1 MGMLDNIGDNMEDTL
16 IQKIISQ
23 CIYGSCRGLFN
34 KIDSIPYAL
43 IKGEALSLQAYGS
56 VGLRHYNDIDLLV
69 PREYISEMKSILAE
83 EGFSPN
89 IISKKDAILVQ
100 AYTHQLPP
108 YYKKNNGRVL
118 AVDVNHDI
126 MWGEFVGKRINTI
139 EFISDTLETELYGI
153 KVKILPPIKALI
165 QLILHTYKD
174 MNSIY
179 LIATR
184 KKFESRIFQ
193 DVFFLLSNNV
203 DEISIERLFRL
214 SSMYEIVPYVYY
226 VLYYTELVYQS
237 NVIKKYVDAFR
248 TDEGVE
254 LLDCY
259 GLNSMER
266 RVWKANFYERMASND
281 VFSIIESDLNTQD
294 HKKIRINK
302 IVFFDE

>member
-1 MGMLDNIGDNMEDTL
+1 MEDTL

-23 CIYGSCRGLFN
+23 CIYSSCRGLFN
-34 KIDSIPYAL
+34 KIGSIPYAL

-56 VGLRHYNDIDLLV
+56 VGMRNYNDIDLLV
-69 PREYISEMKSILAE
+69 PREYITEMKSILAE
-83 EGFSPN
+83 EGFWPN
-89 IISKKDAILVQ
+89 ITSKKDNILIQ

-126 MWGEFVGKRINTI
+126 MWGEFVGKRINTM
-139 EFISDTLETELYGI
+139 EFISDTIETELYGVN
-153 KVKILPPIKALI
+153 VKILSPIKALM
-165 QLILHTYKD
+165 QLILHIYKD

-184 KKFESRIFQ
+184 KKIEPKIFQ
-193 DVFFLLSNNV
+193 DVFFLLSNNA
-203 DEISIERLFRL
+203 DEISIERLFL
-214 SSMYEIVPYVYY
+214 FSSMYGIIPYVYY
-226 VLYYTELVYQS
+226 VLYYTELVYKS
-237 NVIKKYVDAFR
+237 NLIKKYVDAFR

-259 GLNSMER
+259 GLNSLER
-266 RVWKANFYERMASND
+266 KQWKVNFYDRMASND
-281 VFSIIESDLNTQD
+281 LFSLIESDLNPQD

-302 IVFFDE
+302 RVFFDE